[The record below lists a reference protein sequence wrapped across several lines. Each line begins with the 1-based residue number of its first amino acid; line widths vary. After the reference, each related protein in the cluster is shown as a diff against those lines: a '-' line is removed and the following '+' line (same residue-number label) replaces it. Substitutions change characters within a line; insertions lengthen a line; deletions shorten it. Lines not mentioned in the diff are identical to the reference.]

1 LIELR
6 PRNKIYPENPKK
18 PKFINYSP
26 QFTTELHYRIETF
39 LSQGGFHLNSSYF
52 DNDLGIVRR
61 SFRAPKTWQS
71 KSYDLSIKCVNLLM
85 KYLTGKDIEIRLFY
99 DVIDRGK
106 ANSAATMT
114 EKF

>member
-1 LIELR
+1 
-6 PRNKIYPENPKK
+6 
-18 PKFINYSP
+18 
-26 QFTTELHYRIETF
+26 
-39 LSQGGFHLNSSYF
+39 
-52 DNDLGIVRR
+52 
-61 SFRAPKTWQS
+61 
-71 KSYDLSIKCVNLLM
+71 M